1 MIDTVCGYTI
11 GDVIAEGSQGVV
23 SAATHGLTSRKAVVK
38 VVPFTN
44 NQRKMRNFENEVSL
58 TDLLQGHDNII
69 SLFGSQRSAQMGAM
83 VLERA
88 DSDLLDIVS
97 NGPLEPTKARKI
109 FRDICAG
116 LHHCHMAGVA
126 HRDLKPE
133 NIMLCDGVAK
143 LADFG
148 AAFDTAEFGMIGFDR
163 VGTEMY
169 AAPEVLSAATNPSG
183 YNCFAADIWS
193 AGIVLHVL
201 ITGCWPYVDTQDV
214 QYGLVNIEERFFQR
228 ECLDLIRSM
237 LAVNPAKR
245 VTIEEVLQH
254 PFLQSHPQTSAVE
267 SLKAAPRSHSVD
279 YTATKKPSLF
289 KAAKKRLSSA
299 NRGTRLKVL
308 TVVSSVLP
316 SGVSKRM
323 AA

>member
-1 MIDTVCGYTI
+1 
-11 GDVIAEGSQGVV
+11 
-23 SAATHGLTSRKAVVK
+23 
-38 VVPFTN
+38 
-44 NQRKMRNFENEVSL
+44 
-58 TDLLQGHDNII
+58 
-69 SLFGSQRSAQMGAM
+69 
-83 VLERA
+83 
-88 DSDLLDIVS
+88 
-97 NGPLEPTKARKI
+97 
-109 FRDICAG
+109 
-116 LHHCHMAGVA
+116 
-126 HRDLKPE
+126 
-133 NIMLCDGVAK
+133 MLV
-143 LADFG
+143 
-148 AAFDTAEFGMIGFDR
+148 
-163 VGTEMY
+163 
-169 AAPEVLSAATNPSG
+169 
-183 YNCFAADIWS
+183 
-193 AGIVLHVL
+193 
-201 ITGCWPYVDTQDV
+201 TGCWPYVDTQDV

-254 PFLQSHPQTSAVE
+254 PFLKSHPQTSAVE